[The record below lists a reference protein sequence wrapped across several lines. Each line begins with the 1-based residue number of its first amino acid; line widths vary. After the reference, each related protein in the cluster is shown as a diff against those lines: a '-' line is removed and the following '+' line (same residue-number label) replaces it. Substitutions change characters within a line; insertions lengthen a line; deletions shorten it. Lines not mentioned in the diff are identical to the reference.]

1 MKLSLALSVLVGL
14 AAAAEP
20 GMRSFRKR
28 SITVEPFSGKLTLR
42 AAEIPADAPAG
53 YSAAIHYINKRSLT
67 DATNL
72 QAVPADVKRR
82 QDGAQAL
89 RRLRR
94 LEASAA
100 NDFFECAAA
109 VRLPPSPHADLI

>member
-14 AAAAEP
+14 AAAT
-20 GMRSFRKR
+20 GSFRKR

-42 AAEIPADAPAG
+42 SAEIPADAPAG
-53 YSAAIHYINKRSLT
+53 FATAIHYINKRSLT

-72 QAVPADVKRR
+72 QAVPADVKRS
-82 QDGAQAL
+82 QDSAQAH

-94 LEASAA
+94 LDASAA

-109 VRLPPSPHADLI
+109 VRLPSPFTPLFT